1 MPDAGALYSEMARP
15 LHEGRRLT
23 IIAESGVGVEK
34 VTVIRTLNGSK
45 SMVKEGEISLP
56 CFVGSPFSEAR

>member
-1 MPDAGALYSEMARP
+1 MTVSQLVIN
-15 LHEGRRLT
+15 L
-23 IIAESGVGVEK
+23 VGVEK